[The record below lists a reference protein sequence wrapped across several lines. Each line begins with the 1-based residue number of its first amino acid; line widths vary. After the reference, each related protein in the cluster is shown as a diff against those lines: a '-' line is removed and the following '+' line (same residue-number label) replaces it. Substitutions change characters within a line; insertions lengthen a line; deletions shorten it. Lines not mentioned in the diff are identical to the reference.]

1 MKNKL
6 EAANYPNNQDQTQ
19 GSRIL
24 SRPDEVPVSNRMLH
38 TPRYVNSFLPSA
50 LAPSVTEALQEKNM
64 LRNSS
69 SGPQVRHPQ
78 RNLAGLPSRRNLN
91 KPSGRPRAGP
101 RPDFSD
107 LPVEVPPASG
117 SACRIPARKRY
128 RVASSTCLGDIREP
142 EHQYISSG
150 YLKIIWP

>member
-19 GSRIL
+19 GSCIL

-38 TPRYVNSFLPSA
+38 TPRYVSSFLPSA

-91 KPSGRPRAGP
+91 KLSGRPRAGP
-101 RPDFSD
+101 ETRSNGLLSKNGVGHTQNQPRRPIIR
-107 LPVEVPPASG
+107 PPRDHFLVRTHNSKLEM
-117 SACRIPARKRY
+117 C
-128 RVASSTCLGDIREP
+128 
-142 EHQYISSG
+142 H
-150 YLKIIWP
+150 